1 MRCSNNLKQIAL
13 SFLNYHDI
21 HKAFP
26 CAITYG
32 DDGTAM
38 HSWRVLILPYLESS
52 GFYSAYNL
60 KEPWNGSGPQI
71 WDVVQ
76 IVLLPRRQVV

>member
-1 MRCSNNLKQIAL
+1 MRCSNNLRQIAL
-13 SFLNYHDI
+13 SFHNYHDI
-21 HKAFP
+21 HKALP

-38 HSWRVLILPYLESS
+38 HSWRVRILPYLESS

-60 KEPWNGSGPQI
+60 KEP
-71 WDVVQ
+71 
-76 IVLLPRRQVV
+76 